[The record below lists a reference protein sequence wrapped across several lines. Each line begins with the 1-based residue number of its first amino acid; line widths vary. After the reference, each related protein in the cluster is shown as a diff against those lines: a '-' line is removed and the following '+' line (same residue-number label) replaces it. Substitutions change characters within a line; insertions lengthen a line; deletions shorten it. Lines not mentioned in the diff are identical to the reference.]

1 VRDVC
6 HTSEARVMVEIMV
19 MLAHKL
25 GLTCCA
31 EGVETPEIL
40 DFLTK
45 SECDRAQG
53 YLIGKPVPGDQLP
66 GIMKSWNDSQSPAQ
80 PSSVTG

>member
-1 VRDVC
+1 
-6 HTSEARVMVEIMV
+6 MVETMV

-53 YLIGKPVPGDQLP
+53 YLIGRPVPGEQLP
-66 GIMKSWNDSQSPAQ
+66 GIVKSWNDSQSSTAQ
-80 PSSVTG
+80 PSPVTG